1 MKRIYF
7 ILLLLCTL
15 VFPTQVSAQIY
26 STAEAA
32 LQSAKHKSR
41 QTIFVDPTPIPFR
54 STSSYITS
62 RAEETSAIHNL
73 RFANGT
79 IQTAA
84 STLKGGV
91 LADDTGFIST
101 GGSQTNTNDTEE
113 DDDDHG
119 WGPGT
124 PDLPLH
130 LDWDALLLLLSLGIL
145 YVLRLHRKHHSTQ
158 P

>member
-41 QTIFVDPTPIPFR
+41 QTIFVEPTPITFR

-84 STLKGGV
+84 STLTGGI

-101 GGSQTNTNDTEE
+101 GDNQTSTNGQNNEEE
-113 DDDDHG
+113 DG

-130 LDWDALLLLLSLGIL
+130 LDWDALLFILLLLIPYL
-145 YVLRLHRKHHSTQ
+145 YRVDKRRISGQ
-158 P
+158 

>member
-15 VFPTQVSAQIY
+15 VSLTPVSAQIY

-84 STLKGGV
+84 STLKGGI
-91 LADDTGFIST
+91 LADDTGFTPSN
-101 GGSQTNTNDTEE
+101 GGSSSSW
-113 DDDDHG
+113 DDEGDG
-119 WGPGT
+119 WGTGT